1 MAKTSVLIVGLEPS
15 LIDFSDP
22 AYAAPGLNAA
32 KIRAGLEADEAHL
45 NELGYNAELCLIDFG
60 ETAETVLRERLAKHS
75 FDCIMRGGRTVDRP
89 KYLSVREARQHRA
102 CRRATGEVL
111 LQHGA
116 GRHRRCSPTMVSC
129 ELIESAAVGQRK

>member
-1 MAKTSVLIVGLEPS
+1 VLIVGLEPS

-75 FDCIMRGGRTVDRP
+75 FDCIMV
-89 KYLSVREARQHRA
+89 
-102 CRRATGEVL
+102 
-111 LQHGA
+111 GA
-116 GRHRRCSPTMVSC
+116 GVR
-129 ELIESAAVGQRK
+129 LIAQNTFLFEKLVNIVHAGAPQAKFCFNTVPADTAVAVQRWFLAN